1 MEGVYGC
8 LEVFRVVLNTVQM
21 RERIH
26 FILVCWFGEDR
37 VKVLVG
43 K

>member
-1 MEGVYGC
+1 MG
-8 LEVFRVVLNTVQM
+8 LLNTVQLM
-21 RERIH
+21 ERIH